1 MKPYT
6 EEQVQ
11 EKLKEYEG
19 WEYDDNAIHTAFEFE
34 NLVNE
39 NTVSKFA
46 NWISEFLYLMPA

>member
-19 WEYDDNAIHTAFEFE
+19 WEYDDNAIQTAH
-34 NLVNE
+34 
-39 NTVSKFA
+39 FA
-46 NWISEFLYLMPA
+46 